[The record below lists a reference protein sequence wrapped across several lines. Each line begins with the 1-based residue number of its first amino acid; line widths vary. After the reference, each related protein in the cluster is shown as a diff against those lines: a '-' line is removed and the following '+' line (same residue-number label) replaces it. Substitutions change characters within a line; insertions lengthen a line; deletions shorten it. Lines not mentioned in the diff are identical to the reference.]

1 MIYCPSCGHVA
12 HTRRAHFMDDG
23 TKIMIAQCRNIY
35 CSATFEA
42 SESFFSDSKD
52 SGMEYIS
59 GKQRYRDSLTSASG
73 SMKRPKRMLV
83 TGYCCRRCKGL
94 ALSRASR
101 RLSQEVTERFYVCTD
116 PGCGLVF
123 KTLQTITRFIVRPVT
138 PDELAERLH
147 EKQELPPVRLKT
159 QSYSLRLE

>member
-1 MIYCPSCGHVA
+1 MAVSKS
-12 HTRRAHFMDDG
+12 TSDQRA
-23 TKIMIAQCRNIY
+23 KRN
-35 CSATFEA
+35 SLERMKTNNVSSTA
-42 SESFFSDSKD
+42 S
-52 SGMEYIS
+52 
-59 GKQRYRDSLTSASG
+59 R
-73 SMKRPKRMLV
+73 V

-94 ALSRASR
+94 ALSRTSR

-123 KTLQTITRFIVRPVT
+123 KTLQTINRFIVRPVT
-138 PDELAERLH
+138 PDELAESLH

>member
-1 MIYCPSCGHVA
+1 
-12 HTRRAHFMDDG
+12 R
-23 TKIMIAQCRNIY
+23 Q
-35 CSATFEA
+35 
-42 SESFFSDSKD
+42 
-52 SGMEYIS
+52 
-59 GKQRYRDSLTSASG
+59 
-73 SMKRPKRMLV
+73 KRMLV

-94 ALSRASR
+94 ALSRTSR

-123 KTLQTITRFIVRPVT
+123 KTLQTINRFIVRPVT
-138 PDELAERLH
+138 PDELAESLH

>member
-1 MIYCPSCGHVA
+1 
-12 HTRRAHFMDDG
+12 
-23 TKIMIAQCRNIY
+23 
-35 CSATFEA
+35 
-42 SESFFSDSKD
+42 
-52 SGMEYIS
+52 
-59 GKQRYRDSLTSASG
+59 
-73 SMKRPKRMLV
+73 

-94 ALSRASR
+94 ALSRTSR
-101 RLSQEVTERFYVCTD
+101 RLSQEVTERFYVCTE

-123 KTLQTITRFIVRPVT
+123 KTLQTINRFIVRPVT

>member
-1 MIYCPSCGHVA
+1 
-12 HTRRAHFMDDG
+12 
-23 TKIMIAQCRNIY
+23 
-35 CSATFEA
+35 
-42 SESFFSDSKD
+42 
-52 SGMEYIS
+52 
-59 GKQRYRDSLTSASG
+59 
-73 SMKRPKRMLV
+73 MKRPKRMLV

-94 ALSRASR
+94 ALSRTSR